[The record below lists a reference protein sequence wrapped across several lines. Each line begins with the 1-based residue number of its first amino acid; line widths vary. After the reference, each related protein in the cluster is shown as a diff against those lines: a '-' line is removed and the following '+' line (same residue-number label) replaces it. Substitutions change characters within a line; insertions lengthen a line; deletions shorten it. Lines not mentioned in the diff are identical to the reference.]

1 MTTHELAQLNIA
13 VMKEPLESP
22 GMADFVANLD
32 RINALAESS
41 PGFVWR
47 FQTAEGDATAMRP
60 LGDDTLINL
69 SVWQD
74 LASLNA
80 YVYQSAHVEIMR
92 RRREWFERL
101 REAHVV
107 LWWVAKGHRPS
118 LDEAVSRL
126 NHLRTYGASEAAFT
140 FRQAYPVPGAPR
152 PCRPL
157 AFGDECPAT

>member
-1 MTTHELAQLNIA
+1 MSHQLAQLNIA

-22 GMADFVANLD
+22 AMADFVANLD
-32 RINALAESS
+32 RINALAEGA

-47 FQTAEGDATAMRP
+47 FQTDEGDATAARP

-80 YVYQSAHVEIMR
+80 YVYRSAHAQIMR
-92 RRREWFERL
+92 RRKEWFERL

-107 LWWVAKGHRPS
+107 MWWVAKGHRPS
-118 LDEAVSRL
+118 LDEAIAKLNRL
-126 NHLRTYGASEAAFT
+126 RSSGPSEEAFS
-140 FRQAYPVPGAPR
+140 FRQAYPAPTAAQPAR
-152 PCRPL
+152 PFTL
-157 AFGDECPAT
+157 GDECPAT